1 VINTRAPAEGSKSVI
16 SSGDVT
22 LSYTSSHIP
31 RRSASLWSAALAAR
45 ATSAASAGAAPS
57 TTASPAKLVR
67 RPVRASWTPPNAGV
81 KCAKAMGVLDCQR
94 GLSNSTHPLHRRQTY
109 LRHGCWPL
117 LNQNGVEPIKRVH
130 PAGKSWH
137 SRRNPNKRPWS

>member
-1 VINTRAPAEGSKSVI
+1 MWLLVYDNVTSPEEITDLLPSARC
-16 SSGDVT
+16 SGID
-22 LSYTSSHIP
+22 HIAVSGLALAGP
-31 RRSASLWSAALAAR
+31 RRFR
-45 ATSAASAGAAPS
+45 

-67 RPVRASWTPPNAGV
+67 RPVRVSWTPPNAGV